1 MDSLDQAPE
10 AFGLQEQRP
19 AENEN
24 GEVSNLDNVQGVR
37 KDETRKVKRTLYLYD
52 ESEVVTEKASLIS

>member
-10 AFGLQEQRP
+10 AFGLQGQRP

-24 GEVSNLDNVQGVR
+24 GEVSNLDDVQGVR
-37 KDETRKVKRTLYLYD
+37 KDETRNVKRTLYL
-52 ESEVVTEKASLIS
+52 